1 MCVLV
6 RVRLWLG
13 LVVTVR
19 LVVRLVAR
27 VRWWLVFG

>member
-13 LVVTVR
+13 LVVIVR